1 MRHKFDQENGDTVP
15 TWAEELASIKQEK
28 GKRTRKFAENIIEW
42 ELSPD
47 LLPVRSRP
55 SRMGVLWYVN
65 GSATP
70 KSFVY
75 VLKDRYTNAIR
86 YVGLTDDPPRR
97 HMEHRRK
104 NVLYKQFTMV
114 VVAVGGPVEE
124 SEWIDRCLAEDCA
137 LLNVV
142 GNQ

>member
-1 MRHKFDQENGDTVP
+1 MARVGWRE
-15 TWAEELASIKQEK
+15 WASIKQEK
-28 GKRTRKFAENIIEW
+28 RKRTRKFAENTIEW
-42 ELSPD
+42 ELPTA
-47 LLPVRSRP
+47 LLPVRSR
-55 SRMGVLWYVN
+55 SVRDCMNRIDGAQWYVN
-65 GSATP
+65 GSDTS

-75 VLKDRYTNAIR
+75 VLKDRYTSTIR

-97 HMEHRRK
+97 HMEHRRN
-104 NVLYKQFTMV
+104 NVLYGQFTMV

-124 SEWIDRCLAEDCA
+124 LEWIDRCLAEGCA